1 MNMRKNQQTPH
12 LADLDN
18 FDLAILEIIQRDCSV
33 PQREIGAA
41 VNLSAAAVQRRIKR
55 MHELGVIVG
64 NVAVVDPAAL
74 GRTITILTEIVVES
88 ERIDLI
94 ESVRASLIA
103 APEVQQ
109 CYYVTGD
116 ADFVVVI
123 TVATMGEYE
132 ALTRRLFFTNHNV
145 KRFRTLVAMD
155 RAKVGLHV
163 PIGLAGEDTSNK
175 NSTVR
180 SRDTRTAPKSKP
192 NNQKKIPPVS
202 RRDRKPQGE

>member
-1 MNMRKNQQTPH
+1 MSTSQQILHP
-12 LADLDN
+12 ADLDR
-18 FDLAILEIIQRDCSV
+18 FDLAILEIIQRDCSI
-33 PQREIGAA
+33 PQREIGAV

-55 MHELGVIVG
+55 MHELGVIVS

-74 GRTITILTEIVVES
+74 GRTVTILTEIVVES

-103 APEVQQ
+103 ASEVQQ

-145 KRFRTLVAMD
+145 KRFRTLVVMD

-163 PIGLAGEDTSNK
+163 PILLANGDNAGNRPRQLPKNK
-175 NSTVR
+175 A
-180 SRDTRTAPKSKP
+180 SR
-192 NNQKKIPPVS
+192 KKKNPSVS
-202 RRDRKPQGE
+202 RQDRKPQEQ